1 MAKTPNT
8 SNNES
13 SNPGS
18 AADTPTGMGRRA
30 ILTGGAIAAAI
41 AAPVALGMGG
51 AAAAQTAENGEASGE
66 FAGKTVFI
74 TGGARGI
81 GLATAE
87 AFARGGA
94 DIALFDV
101 ATRNLSHVQYPLSSE
116 QDLTNAK
123 STIEALGARCMIF
136 RGDVRSYTS
145 QLNAMQQVVDTVGS
159 LDILV
164 VNAGVS
170 QVGAMEDFSADEIST
185 VYEINVAGAIKT
197 TQAAVQFMKPQNS
210 GRIIYISSAL
220 GRMGNELFPVY
231 TSTKWALIGVAKSA
245 ALSYGRSNILCN
257 VVAPGLANTPLADN
271 EFILSRMMPGAENP
285 TFQALSEMLA
295 PGNPIPVGHVEPE
308 DVADVV
314 KFFASEGASKITGEV
329 FDVSY
334 GSLAR
339 SIA

>member
-1 MAKTPNT
+1 MAKTP
-8 SNNES
+8 
-13 SNPGS
+13 
-18 AADTPTGMGRRA
+18 DTPNTTEATQENTANIPTDMRRRK
-30 ILTGGAIAAAI
+30 ILTGGAIAAAV
-41 AAPVALGMGG
+41 AAPAALGFGS
-51 AAAAQTAENGEASGE
+51 ASAQASKNATTDSE

-87 AFARGGA
+87 VFAKAGA
-94 DIALFDV
+94 NIALFDV
-101 ATRNLSHVQYPLSSE
+101 ATRNLPHVQYPLATE
-116 QDLTNAK
+116 QDLANAK
-123 STIEALGARCMIF
+123 AQIEALGVRCLTF
-136 RGDVRSYTS
+136 KGDVRSYDA
-145 QLNAMQQVVDTVGS
+145 QQNAMRRVVDTFGS
-159 LDILV
+159 LDVVV

-170 QVGAMEDFSADEIST
+170 QVGAIEEFSSEDIST
-185 VYEINVAGAIKT
+185 VYEINVAGAVKT
-197 TQAAVQFMKPQNS
+197 TQAAVGFMKPQNS

-231 TSTKWALIGVAKSA
+231 TSTKWALIGLAKSA
-245 ALSYGRSNILCN
+245 ALSYGQSNILCN

-271 EFILSRMMPGAENP
+271 EFILRRMMPGVENP
-285 TFQALSEMLA
+285 TFQMVSEMLA

-308 DVADVV
+308 DVAEAV
-314 KFFASEGASKITGEV
+314 KFFAGAGAAKVTGEV